1 MLSGWRDENITGC
14 PALTNSSPSAPP
26 IRPAPIE
33 PILTCEAWV
42 DWAKTSSGLTPRA
55 TAPRPTPV
63 SWRKVRRLRS
73 ASWWSVMLFISSDRR
88 RLASA
93 PRDQGAPEC
102 ATRHGRL
109 PVMKRIGVL
118 GGMSPQ
124 ATMDLESRV
133 HHVSQRI
140 VPQDWNAGYP
150 PMVVWFHRRRPI
162 RLGPDGSPMVP
173 LQVDPELVEAARW
186 LGKGVDFLV
195 IPCNAA
201 HVGVAQI
208 EEAAGCPVLSMVG
221 VAIEETVRRGWRRVG
236 VLGFRSAPAVYTGP
250 LGDRGI
256 ACVEIDGT
264 RQARLDAAIRAV
276 MEGRNGEDETD

>member
-1 MLSGWRDENITGC
+1 
-14 PALTNSSPSAPP
+14 
-26 IRPAPIE
+26 
-33 PILTCEAWV
+33 
-42 DWAKTSSGLTPRA
+42 
-55 TAPRPTPV
+55 
-63 SWRKVRRLRS
+63 
-73 ASWWSVMLFISSDRR
+73 
-88 RLASA
+88 
-93 PRDQGAPEC
+93 
-102 ATRHGRL
+102 
-109 PVMKRIGVL
+109 MKRIGVL

-276 MEGRNGEDETD
+276 MEGRNGEDETDVARSAVTALRAARVDGVVLGCTEIPLLLGEEAEAPDLVSPLSLLAESAVRFAVGDGASLGGHVTRTGATRGVSAAGGR